1 MMWNIYQ
8 NINNMFIYVCVYQ
21 DTLTVLSRE
30 VSAHASGIPSL
41 IHFMSERIAF
51 AASQPK
57 NSNNTNTNMNTM
69 FMMKHTPHDGV
80 SSKVSSELLPLTFNH
95 ASQSH
100 GVGGGGDPLMVGEGT
115 PTGGIL
121 ARELTVKEIESV
133 LESSCAAYKSNDEYE
148 PLKVCA
154 LSV

>member
-1 MMWNIYQ
+1 
-8 NINNMFIYVCVYQ
+8 
-21 DTLTVLSRE
+21 
-30 VSAHASGIPSL
+30 
-41 IHFMSERIAF
+41 MSERIAY

-57 NSNNTNTNMNTM
+57 NSNTTTNTNAM
-69 FMMKHTPHDGV
+69 FMMKHNPHDGV

-95 ASQSH
+95 AGQSH
-100 GVGGGGDPLMVGEGT
+100 GGGVGGGGDPLVVGEGT
-115 PTGGIL
+115 PSGGIL

-154 LSV
+154 RALDRNLK